1 LLADVVVQLAR
12 DTRALGFL
20 GRDEPCAEIV
30 NALVAGAQL
39 FFASPDLPLG
49 LSPPRPLNEH
59 TGDQRGLREE
69 ERRHDEDVE
78 LVALPGAGLTKP
90 DEGAWGNARFA
101 DVPSLKLAPV
111 ELIGIEIPRR
121 HGDAVS
127 PLAAQHPD
135 R

>member
-1 LLADVVVQLAR
+1 DRECAR
-12 DTRALGFL
+12 SWRA
-20 GRDEPCAEIV
+20 
-30 NALVAGAQL
+30 ALFRFAGPA
-39 FFASPDLPLG
+39 
-49 LSPPRPLNEH
+49 PRPVAPRTLNEH

-69 ERRHDEDVE
+69 ERRRGEDVG
-78 LVALPGAGLTKP
+78 LVALPDAGLTKP
-90 DEGAWGNARFA
+90 DEGACGNARFA

-135 R
+135 RQSGHDRDLRLDARQTAAD